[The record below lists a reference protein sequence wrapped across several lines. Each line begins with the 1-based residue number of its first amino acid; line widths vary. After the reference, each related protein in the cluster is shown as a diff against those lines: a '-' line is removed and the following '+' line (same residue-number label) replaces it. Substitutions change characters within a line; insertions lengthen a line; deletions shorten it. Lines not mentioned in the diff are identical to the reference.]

1 MAELAAQL
9 ELRQILFQM
18 DWLPLEQNQEADSI
32 TNGNVQ
38 WLSPQKEVHVAL
50 NELPF
55 DILPVLLAEGSIF
68 YAGLEHVN
76 VATEPPPLQFNKT
89 SLRVRDPF
97 G

>member
-1 MAELAAQL
+1 
-9 ELRQILFQM
+9 M
-18 DWLPLEQNQEADSI
+18 DWVPREQNQEADSI

-38 WLSPQKEVHVAL
+38 WLNPKNEVPVVL

-55 DILPVLLAEGSIF
+55 VILPELLAEGSVF

-76 VATEPPPLQFNKT
+76 AAAEGPPQFHKT